1 MNQIVRDRRPAPGLG
16 PAPGRGASPL
26 LVVASCG
33 TFPSTVGELGW
44 TFAIILVFTLI
55 GGFFAASETALVSLR
70 ESQVHRLVESDPRRG
85 PRLRTLLDSPNRFL
99 AAVQVGV
106 TLAGFISAA
115 FGANRIAPVVSGWMV
130 SAGVSQGVADS
141 VAFVG
146 ATVLVVYISLV
157 LGELVPKRLALA
169 RSESIALAVAAP
181 IDLIARISRPFIL
194 LLSASTN
201 LIVRILGLDPDSG
214 REVITGEELRGMVAA
229 HKDLTA
235 EERELIDDVFDAGD
249 TELREVMIPRTEVA
263 FLDASLP
270 AFRAASLVAQM
281 PHSRYPVIGD
291 SPDDVLGFV
300 HVRDILTPTMI
311 ERSVR
316 LEDLAREVAF
326 FPGSKQVIPALTEM
340 RRGGHHLAVV
350 ADEYG
355 GTAGIVTLEDLV
367 EELVGDI
374 HDEYDQ
380 AGSAQQPGLRTGAPF
395 EVDGLLNL
403 EDFEEESGVVL
414 RDGPYETVAGWFVAQ
429 LGRLPA
435 IGDRLQGAGA
445 ELEVIE
451 LDGRRISRLRV
462 TPAVGA
468 SADPA
473 RGAQPDAPDS

>member
-1 MNQIVRDRRPAPGLG
+1 M
-16 PAPGRGASPL
+16 
-26 LVVASCG
+26 
-33 TFPSTVGELGW
+33 GELGT
-44 TFAIILVFTLI
+44 TFAIILIFTLI
-55 GGFFAASETALVSLR
+55 GGFFAASETALISLR
-70 ESQVHRLVESDPRRG
+70 DSQVNRMVETDPRRG
-85 PRLRTLLDSPNRFL
+85 PRLRALLDQPNRFL

-106 TLAGFISAA
+106 TMAGFISAA
-115 FGANRIAPVVSGWMV
+115 FGANRIAPVVAGWMV
-130 SAGVSQGVADS
+130 TAGVPQRVADS
-141 VAFVG
+141 VAFIG
-146 ATVLVVYISLV
+146 ATVLLVYISLV

-169 RSESIALAVAAP
+169 KSESIALLVAAP
-181 IDLIARISRPFIL
+181 IDFIATISRPFIW
-194 LLSASTN
+194 LLSVSTN
-201 LIVRILGLDPDSG
+201 LIVRIIGLDPSSG

-229 HKDLTA
+229 HTELTD

-300 HVRDILTPTMI
+300 HVRDILTPTMAT
-311 ERSVR
+311 RSVR

-326 FPGSKQVIPALTEM
+326 FPGSKQVIPALAEM

-355 GTAGIVTLEDLV
+355 GTAGIVTMEDLV

-380 AGSAQQPGLRTGAPF
+380 EGSAPTSDQRSGSPF

-403 EDFEEESGVVL
+403 EDFAEESGVIL

-435 IGDRLQGAGA
+435 VGDELQGSGA
-445 ELEVIE
+445 RFQVLQ
-451 LDGRRISRLRV
+451 LDGRRISRIRV
-462 TPAVGA
+462 IPVGPEPAASVEDSEGSAESAESGA
-468 SADPA
+468 PEA
-473 RGAQPDAPDS
+473 